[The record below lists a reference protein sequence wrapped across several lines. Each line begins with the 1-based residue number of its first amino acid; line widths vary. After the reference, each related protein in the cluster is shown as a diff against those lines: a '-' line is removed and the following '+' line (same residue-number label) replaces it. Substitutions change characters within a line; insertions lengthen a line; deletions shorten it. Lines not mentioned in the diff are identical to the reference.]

1 MPSLVIKDVPELL
14 HGRLRAEAAR
24 HHRSL
29 TRQVIH
35 LLETGCEQ
43 GNPFVTNAQS
53 VNVSAPDSHPPA
65 PEVRHAVS
73 AEVQALFDAAF
84 HDQDRSALLT
94 RLMREAAEQE
104 LQRQRRRAAV
114 AAIKR
119 ARAETVPQ
127 SVEAVEAALT
137 ELRR

>member
-1 MPSLVIKDVPELL
+1 MPSLVIKDFPAAL
-14 HGRLRAEAAR
+14 HGRLREDAVR

-35 LLETGCEQ
+35 LLETACGS
-43 GNPFVTNAQS
+43 S
-53 VNVSAPDSHPPA
+53 VPEPVAASIPDAVPD
-65 PEVRHAVS
+65 EVRT
-73 AEVQALFDAAF
+73 LFETAF
-84 HDQDRSALLT
+84 PGQEGTALLG

-114 AAIKR
+114 AAIKQ
-119 ARAETVPQ
+119 ARAGIAPQ
-127 SVEAVEAALT
+127 SAEAIQAALA

>member
-1 MPSLVIKDVPELL
+1 MPSLVIKDFPESL
-14 HGRLRAEAAR
+14 HGRLRAEAAQ

-29 TRQVIH
+29 TRQVIY
-35 LLETGCEQ
+35 LLEKVCGQPQPAT
-43 GNPFVTNAQS
+43 NPAE
-53 VNVSAPDSHPPA
+53 AHY
-65 PEVRHAVS
+65 AVP

-84 HDQDRSALLT
+84 HDQDSNALLA

-114 AAIKR
+114 AAIKQ
-119 ARAETVPQ
+119 ARVETAPQ
-127 SVEAVEAALT
+127 STEAIQAVLA

>member
-1 MPSLVIKDVPELL
+1 MPSLVIKDFPAAL
-14 HGRLRAEAAR
+14 HGRLREDAVR

-35 LLETGCEQ
+35 LLETACD
-43 GNPFVTNAQS
+43 
-53 VNVSAPDSHPPA
+53 SAVPA
-65 PEVRHAVS
+65 PAESAGVAIPDVVPNEVRT
-73 AEVQALFDAAF
+73 LFETAF
-84 HDQDRSALLT
+84 PGHEGTALLG

-114 AAIKR
+114 AAIKQ
-119 ARAETVPQ
+119 ARAEIAPQ
-127 SVEAVEAALT
+127 SAEAIQAALA